1 LDAVIAAQLFAN
13 YFHKR
18 KVNVAAD
25 AGDWIKVRKLV
36 NGGTNGL
43 RDFMT
48 MVARLARA
56 VAVPQKGTTA
66 KGER

>member
-13 YFHKR
+13 YFRKR

-56 VAVPQKGTTA
+56 VAVPRLSG
-66 KGER
+66 